1 MRLPS
6 QKLPKHV
13 HKKARS
19 VKHKD
24 SEAMRQR
31 REQRQA
37 KKQGAVETMEVETDH
52 DVVMANTAANATVTE
67 ASATAIQSDKK
78 KNRVAYKHIPRR
90 R

>member
-6 QKLPKHV
+6 QKLSKHV
-13 HKKARS
+13 HKKVRS

-31 REQRQA
+31 REQRDA
-37 KKQGAVETMEVETDH
+37 KKQGGGQSM
-52 DVVMANTAANATVTE
+52 DVDDELKANTAANATTTD
-67 ASATAIQSDKK
+67 ASATAVQDTKK
-78 KNRVAYKHIPRR
+78 KNRIAYKHIPRR